1 MATARN
7 RKDCLDL
14 GSWLRR
20 IPQLTSRR
28 SEFISHKEWLGSPGT
43 LTVSV
48 MNASGDEFDFSLISS
63 QPRSLNDVALDLIQ
77 GSLDARVTRLG
88 GTTLLVSDHVQ

>member
-1 MATARN
+1 
-7 RKDCLDL
+7 
-14 GSWLRR
+14 
-20 IPQLTSRR
+20 
-28 SEFISHKEWLGSPGT
+28 
-43 LTVSV
+43 

-88 GTTLLVSDHVQ
+88 GTTLLVSNHVQ